1 MEHIEEDRKVFSS
14 FFSMMNPDGY
24 LVISTPSDLG
34 GSDVHSENETSFIG
48 EHVRDGYSKSGITE
62 KLLDAGFGKVSVSYT
77 YGWPG
82 SLAWRLSMKYP
93 VIMLTASRLFYI
105 LLPFYYLAVMPF
117 VLLLNCIDL
126 NIRHSKGTGL
136 LVVAGKSR

>member
-1 MEHIEEDRKVFSS
+1 
-14 FFSMMNPDGY
+14 
-24 LVISTPSDLG
+24 
-34 GSDVHSENETSFIG
+34 
-48 EHVRDGYSKSGITE
+48 
-62 KLLDAGFGKVSVSYT
+62 VSYT

-93 VIMLTASRLFYI
+93 VIMLTASKLFYI

-117 VLLLNCIDL
+117 VLMLNCIDL
-126 NIRHSKGTGL
+126 NTRHNKGTGL